1 MTYYWQVGFYEYYRT
16 VAKGIGLITADYTWY
31 IPGDNLSGATRTQL
45 LAQVTEVD
53 EEGPLSPINI
63 QIFPNPIHDAASVSV
78 STRDRQHLRIDL
90 YSLIGAHVATVYD
103 ASMTAGAHLI
113 PFSRGTLPA
122 GEYLLQVRAG
132 TASQT
137 RLMILQ

>member
-1 MTYYWQVGFYEYYRT
+1 LQ
-16 VAKGIGLITADYTWY
+16 
-31 IPGDNLSGATRTQL
+31 TQ
-45 LAQVTEVD
+45 E
-53 EEGPLSPINI
+53 N
-63 QIFPNPIHDAASVSV
+63 
-78 STRDRQHLRIDL
+78 LRIDL
-90 YSLIGAHVATVYD
+90 YSLIGAHVATIHD